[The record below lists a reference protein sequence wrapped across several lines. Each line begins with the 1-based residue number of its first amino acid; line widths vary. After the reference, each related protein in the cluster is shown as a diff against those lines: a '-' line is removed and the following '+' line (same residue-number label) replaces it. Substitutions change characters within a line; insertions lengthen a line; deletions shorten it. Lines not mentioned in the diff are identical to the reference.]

1 MMKTFSLFS
10 RRKKKEENEYID
22 FLVGELENLK
32 REMQETIEKKDDQI
46 KKLTEELASQKLE
59 SDELRRQIMDKK
71 QEKQAFVKNDQEMEL
86 LKTKLQEYQDS
97 YDVFSTMIQKTKTEC
112 EKNIEES
119 KKEAE
124 QITDVA
130 KTEAAEILLTA
141 REDAKKIIDE
151 YRMDYIIK
159 RNKMKK
165 CMDSLKGINKDMT
178 GLYGKLG
185 GFLRE
190 LSTVVENASENEFL
204 ELSEKM
210 ESEMFNEIDI

>member
-1 MMKTFSLFS
+1 MKKILLFS
-10 RRKKKEENEYID
+10 TGKKKEENEYID

-32 REMQETIEKKDDQI
+32 KEMQETIEEKDTQI
-46 KKLTEELASQKLE
+46 RKLTEELTSQKLE
-59 SDELRRQIMDKK
+59 SDELRCRIMEEK
-71 QEKQAFVKNDQEMEL
+71 QEKQTFIKNDQETEL

-97 YDVFSTMIQKTKTEC
+97 YDVFSTMIQKTKKEC

-165 CMDSLKGINKDMT
+165 CIDSLNGINKDMA

-185 GFLRE
+185 EFLRE
-190 LSTVVENASENEFL
+190 LSTVVENVSENEFL
-204 ELSEKM
+204 DLSEKM
-210 ESEMFNEIDI
+210 ESEMFHEIDI